1 MIHCLRKLRKQKTG
15 QSRQGSYLLYALG
28 EIVLVV
34 AGILIALSI
43 NNWNEERI
51 HKQQLRNI
59 FRSLE
64 EDIKNDL
71 DNANAVLEYYE
82 GYKDEFIA
90 LMEGT
95 MSLEDFKTC
104 RQCPYLVTGHRS
116 FTIEV
121 RGYEAMKEFNT
132 GYEEDSLVNQV
143 VQFYTTFIEG
153 IYTNDQ
159 LIRESI
165 AADLV
170 KWRDQYDW
178 FPAFAQQL
186 EENEAYARYAVSAKE
201 MRNMTAWRYA
211 LIYTNYVPMV
221 KDFRQG
227 LQRMQANVESRLS
240 GKS

>member
-1 MIHCLRKLRKQKTG
+1 MIHFLRKLRREKTG
-15 QSRQGSYLLYALG
+15 KNGLGSYLLYAIG

-43 NNWNEERI
+43 NNWNEERT
-51 HKQQLRNI
+51 HKKQLRNI
-59 FRSLE
+59 FISLE

-71 DNANAVLEYYE
+71 KNADEVLSYYADF
-82 GYKDEFIA
+82 KDEFID
-90 LMEGT
+90 LMEGSMT
-95 MSLEDFKTC
+95 LESFKAC

-116 FTIEV
+116 FIIEV
-121 RGYEAMKEFNT
+121 RGYEALKEFNT

-143 VQFYTTFIEG
+143 VQFYTTSIED

-178 FPAFAQQL
+178 FPDFARQV
-186 EENEAYARYAVSAKE
+186 EDNDAYARYSVSSKE

-211 LIYTNYVPMV
+211 LIYTNYVPRV
-221 KDFRQG
+221 TEFRKG
-227 LQRMQANVESRLS
+227 LLDIQADLDKRLR